1 MKIHKVIQSKLDI
14 KKQTCKNSETQ
25 GDKRL
30 SSMKITVKHQQL
42 KKHVHT
48 EPGTSAY

>member
-1 MKIHKVIQSKLDI
+1 MSQTRLLYCSTVLLNQIQSNSILMKIHKVIQSKLDI

-30 SSMKITVKHQQL
+30 S
-42 KKHVHT
+42 
-48 EPGTSAY
+48 